1 MTDHH
6 VIVIGAG
13 YAGCMAANRLQATG
27 AARVTLIDPH
37 PQFVERIRLHQLA
50 AGTGAATLDFATLL
64 HPEITRVQAAV
75 TRIDGP
81 ARRVVLDGN
90 SDGAGDGERSLTYDA
105 MIYAV
110 GSGTGSSSV
119 PGVAEFAD
127 RVGDADEAQRLA
139 DRLAGAPRDA
149 AIVVVGGG
157 LTGVEVAAEMAQ
169 VRPHGSVTLVAGGGL
184 VPTAGASGARS
195 VARRLRRLGV
205 DVVDGTTAS
214 EVSDSKVTLADG
226 RTLAADIT
234 VWTTGFGVPPLA
246 RDSGLATDDSGRLR
260 VDDHLVSVSDPGVV
274 GAGDAVVVDGIDLR
288 MSCQAALPLGAQAA
302 GTVTALLD
310 GTPPRRVD
318 QGFAAQCI
326 GLGRDGGTVVLTDRS
341 DRPRRVHI
349 GGRAGGLVKEQV
361 CRMTVRWLA
370 GEGRKGGSYSWTRG
384 PRR

>member
-27 AARVTLIDPH
+27 VARVTLIDPH

-64 HPEITRVQAAV
+64 HPGITRVEAAV
-75 TRIDGP
+75 TQIDGP
-81 ARRVVLDGN
+81 ARRVVLD
-90 SDGAGDGERSLTYDA
+90 DERSHTYDKL
-105 MIYAV
+105 IYAV

-139 DRLAGAPRDA
+139 ERLAGAPRDA

-184 VPTAGASGARS
+184 VPTAGAIGARS

-205 DVVDGTTAS
+205 DVIDGTTAS
-214 EVSDSKVTLADG
+214 EVTDSKVTLADG
-226 RTLAADIT
+226 RTLGADIT

-246 RDSGLATDDSGRLR
+246 RESGLATDESGRLR
-260 VDDHLVSVSDPGVV
+260 VDDHLVSVSDPRVV
-274 GAGDAVVVDGIDLR
+274 GAGDAVVIDGIDLR

-302 GTVTALLD
+302 GTVAALLA

-341 DRPRRVHI
+341 DRPRRMHL

-361 CRMTVRWLA
+361 CRMTVRWIA

>member
-81 ARRVVLDGN
+81 ARRVVLD
-90 SDGAGDGERSLTYDA
+90 DERSLPYDA

-127 RVGDADEAQRLA
+127 RLGDADEAQRLA
-139 DRLAGAPRDA
+139 ERLAGAPRDA

-195 VARRLRRLGV
+195 VARRMRRLGV

-214 EVSDSKVTLADG
+214 EVTDSKVTLADG
-226 RTLAADIT
+226 RTLGADIT

-246 RDSGLATDDSGRLR
+246 RESGLATDESGRLR
-260 VDDHLVSVSDPGVV
+260 VDDHLVSVSDPRVV
-274 GAGDAVVVDGIDLR
+274 GAGDAVVIDGIDLR

-341 DRPRRVHI
+341 DRPRRMYL
-349 GGRAGGLVKEQV
+349 GGRAGGLVKVQV
-361 CRMTVRWLA
+361 CRMTVRWIA